1 MNKTKKHIVTNR
13 YWWLMLLI
21 GILSIICGIWVF
33 RNPVESYFAMAAYFS
48 FMFIIYGTGEI
59 FNAFARRHSHTWGWN
74 LVVGLLDLVIGFMLL
89 GNLAWTADMLPF
101 FVGFML
107 MCTSINFIG
116 QALQMQVCHIRN
128 WGWLLT
134 AGILTLVFSF
144 LLIFHPLLG
153 LLNIVV
159 WTGLAFIFGGV
170 SAIAYSFTMRE
181 NE

>member
-1 MNKTKKHIVTNR
+1 
-13 YWWLMLLI
+13 
-21 GILSIICGIWVF
+21 
-33 RNPVESYFAMAAYFS
+33 
-48 FMFIIYGTGEI
+48 
-59 FNAFARRHSHTWGWN
+59 
-74 LVVGLLDLVIGFMLL
+74 MLL

-107 MCTSINFIG
+107 MCTSINCIG
-116 QALQMQVCHIRN
+116 QALQMQACRIRN